1 MKTLRETLAFVAQL
15 AVGLALYWLLRGA
28 VPDTREVSK
37 LRRAWEASG
46 PQTTVVGKV
55 RGRLADSWWL
65 GPLRPAPLRDP
76 FAECGLLP
84 LGSPGAGGLL
94 EGLSLQIHSRAI
106 LDCLQR
112 QMEVALG
119 EHEAFTLWLQV
130 AAGCGL
136 LFVFLVACSLLLG
149 RSRSRRGLPQEEA
162 PQEEE
167 EASLPGTPAEDVPVA
182 VQEAA
187 PAEARPAQA
196 EEEESLPGKVSVAL
210 QEAATVEARQ
220 AQVEEEES
228 LPGAVSVA
236 LQESAPVE
244 ARQAQAEEEASLP
257 GAVPVALQESAP
269 VEARQAQ
276 VEEEA
281 SLPGAVPVALQE
293 SAPVEA
299 RPAQAEE
306 DESLPGAVS
315 VALQESAPVEA
326 RPAQAEEDESLP
338 GAVSVALQE
347 SAPVEARP
355 AQAEE
360 EESFPGAVS
369 VALQESAPVEARL
382 AQAEEEESFPGAV
395 SVALQESAPVEAR
408 PALAEEDASVPGAVP
423 VAVPEIVT
431 AEPRPAQAEQ
441 PGAEARQALRQEWWY
456 THHLP
461 PRYARRLL
469 DIKVIRSLRSKS
481 CAQFNYDKTTKQLL
495 VRGPKH
501 DALAMHN
508 AIRDMLATFE
518 RQDKKAAAARRRQQ
532 WWRYTLYMPPRY
544 VRALLGPES
553 TYLNNL
559 LARYNV
565 KVDHDPTRRL
575 VHVQGPRNDAL
586 TVYRAIQ
593 EMLATWRWQEK
604 PQY

>member
-28 VPDTREVSK
+28 VLDTREVSK

-84 LGSPGAGGLL
+84 LGSPSAGGLL
-94 EGLSLQIHSRAI
+94 EGLSLQIHSRAS

-210 QEAATVEARQ
+210 QEAA
-220 AQVEEEES
+220 
-228 LPGAVSVA
+228 
-236 LQESAPVE
+236 PVE
-244 ARQAQAEEEASLP
+244 ARQAQAEDEASLP

-269 VEARQAQ
+269 VEARPAQA
-276 VEEEA
+276 EDEA

-306 DESLPGAVS
+306 EESLPGAVS

-326 RPAQAEEDESLP
+326 RPAQAEDE
-338 GAVSVALQE
+338 
-347 SAPVEARP
+347 
-355 AQAEE
+355 
-360 EESFPGAVS
+360 
-369 VALQESAPVEARL
+369 
-382 AQAEEEESFPGAV
+382 
-395 SVALQESAPVEAR
+395 
-408 PALAEEDASVPGAVP
+408 ASVPGAVP

-508 AIRDMLATFE
+508 AIRDVLATFE
-518 RQDKKAAAARRRQQ
+518 RQDKEAADARRRQQ

-565 KVDHDPTRRL
+565 KVDHDPTRRRL

>member
-210 QEAATVEARQ
+210 QEAAT
-220 AQVEEEES
+220 
-228 LPGAVSVA
+228 
-236 LQESAPVE
+236 
-244 ARQAQAEEEASLP
+244 
-257 GAVPVALQESAP
+257 